1 MSSIGYFYYT
11 SDTQIIICK
20 NNDNTIFL
28 GYDWQFKQL
37 NNIINFANKQLNA
50 DLNLENYSSTNQPID
65 KLITLL
71 SSPQNTR
78 FKLKKLVIEKF

>member
-1 MSSIGYFYYT
+1 MSDIQDKIFSLFVLISIMSSIGYFYYT

-37 NNIINFANKQLNA
+37 NNIINFDNDKVKCETK
-50 DLNLENYSSTNQPID
+50 NLKNYEA
-65 KLITLL
+65 
-71 SSPQNTR
+71 
-78 FKLKKLVIEKF
+78 FKIIKSYSQTIK